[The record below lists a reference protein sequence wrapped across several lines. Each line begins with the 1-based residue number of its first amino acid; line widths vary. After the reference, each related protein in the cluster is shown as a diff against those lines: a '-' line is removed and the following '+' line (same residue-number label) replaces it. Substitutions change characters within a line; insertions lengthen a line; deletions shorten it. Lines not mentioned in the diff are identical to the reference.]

1 MSKPNEQLHVLLEAI
16 QILFQRR
23 NTDDSDSPDA
33 PPEPP
38 SLVVL
43 SLRSGNVA
51 LTREIDRESSGDGE
65 GVEWKLQTPIR
76 EVHPGDAVSL
86 KWGSAQ
92 AESQSQSQP
101 ESKPE
106 LESKSELKSKSE
118 LTRSLRSSDGGE
130 NEWAGAVAWEDFH
143 ALAVQHYCGE
153 QTLELVNTHD
163 RAAITVRV
171 QVSTASPSSS
181 IEGAECR
188 RLTTAPHQGSQQP
201 ETRECADT
209 RRPRSRYLFC
219 AMPDEDD
226 LFDMEACGYRYA
238 DVQPPTDSPDAVFP
252 PKSDGAPRDSA
263 KIHWRD
269 YYQTVVS
276 YAFIAIDDADTI
288 FKIRTPEGLEAMT
301 RVVEGSKGVHS
312 IFCTDAMT
320 SIDLGHIS
328 PS

>member
-1 MSKPNEQLHVLLEAI
+1 MLQFPDSQVDFSPHLVFSSK
-16 QILFQRR
+16 ILFQRR

-65 GVEWKLQTPIR
+65 GVEWKLQTPMR
-76 EVHPGDAVSL
+76 
-86 KWGSAQ
+86 
-92 AESQSQSQP
+92 P